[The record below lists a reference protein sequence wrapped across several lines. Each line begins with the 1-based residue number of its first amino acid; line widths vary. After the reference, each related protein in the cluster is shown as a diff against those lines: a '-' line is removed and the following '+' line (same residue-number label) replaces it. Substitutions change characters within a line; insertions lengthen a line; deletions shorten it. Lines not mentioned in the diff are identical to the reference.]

1 MADEV
6 IRWQHEGL
14 PQVDLEGVTPGGL
27 IKMSQDYAE
36 MALDLKTAIELIRQ
50 YQRHLNLMAGPDPS
64 ALEANKLMR
73 KYNMSLA
80 DLRQLPFRIIVD
92 GVDITEHPDSIPGSV
107 VEPDELE
114 SGDEQIIDAVE
125 VKELEP
131 GD

>member
-1 MADEV
+1 
-6 IRWQHEGL
+6 
-14 PQVDLEGVTPGGL
+14 
-27 IKMSQDYAE
+27 
-36 MALDLKTAIELIRQ
+36 LKTAIELIRQ